1 MSKPRD
7 DEHPGPP
14 LIHIITSSAR
24 AFRNFLLALF
34 RALTFIRVPP
44 AFEEIE
50 EHVLSAFVD
59 V

>member
-24 AFRNFLLALF
+24 AFRDIVLVLH
-34 RALTFIRVPP
+34 RALTLIWAPP

-50 EHVLSAFVD
+50 EHMLSAFVD